1 MHAMSDWM
9 RITDRNGVILKF
21 KYKYII
27 VSKFLPDL
35 IILRNAIAIAYDF
48 WIIKYIKFI
57 ILPQYALVFS
67 DGSFAL

>member
-35 IILRNAIAIAYDF
+35 IILRNAMLMIF
-48 WIIKYIKFI
+48 E
-57 ILPQYALVFS
+57 
-67 DGSFAL
+67 

>member
-35 IILRNAIAIAYDF
+35 IILRNAIANANDF
-48 WIIKYIKFI
+48 E
-57 ILPQYALVFS
+57 
-67 DGSFAL
+67 

>member
-9 RITDRNGVILKF
+9 RITDRNGVILKL

-35 IILRNAIAIAYDF
+35 IVLRNARF
-48 WIIKYIKFI
+48 WITKFIKFI
-57 ILPQYALVFS
+57 ILYQYALVFS

>member
-35 IILRNAIAIAYDF
+35 IILRNAKCWLF
-48 WIIKYIKFI
+48 WITKIIKFI
-57 ILPQYALVFS
+57 VLPQYALVFS